1 MLEDIIDGLPKA
13 LEISPIKTHASHIRY
28 REIKIKEKFAKLAEK
43 LEVVHI
49 QFFC

>member
-13 LEISPIKTHASHIRY
+13 LEISPIKTHASHIR
-28 REIKIKEKFAKLAEK
+28 IKIIEKFAKLTEK